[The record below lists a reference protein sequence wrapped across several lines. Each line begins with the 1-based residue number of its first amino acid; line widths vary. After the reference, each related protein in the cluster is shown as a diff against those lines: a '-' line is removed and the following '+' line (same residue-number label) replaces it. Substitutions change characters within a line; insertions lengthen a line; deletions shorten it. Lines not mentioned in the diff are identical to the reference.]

1 MRDDDGAT
9 IFARAFVAQIHQN
22 RLLDA
27 NSAPASTTKV
37 NNFSV
42 KATHFSSV
50 PRCKQIQPDANF
62 FFVRWKIVRACGLWF
77 WLSCVHQLE
86 DDQAVRK
93 RSVILICNS
102 NVYLLLRFA
111 NENFLFIGIFTWFH
125 HACGKIRGI
134 DGTSEGIRYQML
146 YIAGANYLQ
155 FHGTVIT
162 IIITNKTLNSS
173 TIYHNKSIILSD
185 TNQTKEEEHKKKTK
199 TIPQVQCFWWITK
212 MSLHPMFWVFVCV
225 SVSFCVKCCN
235 VLMKTPIFTN
245 K

>member
-1 MRDDDGAT
+1 MQADPTGCE
-9 IFARAFVAQIHQN
+9 FLFC
-22 RLLDA
+22 
-27 NSAPASTTKV
+27 
-37 NNFSV
+37 SV
-42 KATHFSSV
+42 KNCSCMWFMVLVELCPPAWGWSSGAKTFCDFDLQFKCV
-50 PRCKQIQPDANF
+50 F
-62 FFVRWKIVRACGLWF
+62 IVAI
-77 WLSCVHQLE
+77 
-86 DDQAVRK
+86 RK
-93 RSVILICNS
+93 R
-102 NVYLLLRFA
+102 
-111 NENFLFIGIFTWFH
+111 ELFIYRDLYVISPCMWKNTRNWWN
-125 HACGKIRGI
+125 IR
-134 DGTSEGIRYQML
+134 GIRYQML